1 MCGIIGY
8 SSNNPTEEHFDILQK
23 LILQSKIRGLH
34 SFGFSYVKDG
44 LKTVKKTDV
53 ADIKLPMVNKLIF
66 HNRYSTSGDYKIEK
80 NNQPIISKN
89 NTVVFNGVLDMSSKL
104 EMEKKYNVNMYTEN
118 DGELISL
125 LCGTDKEKIKD
136 FITTTSGS
144 IAGMQLTD
152 KNKLYLFRNENRPAW
167 ILKHKNAIFIAS
179 TKDIFQRVDASYN
192 PESVAPY
199 KIYEL

>member
-8 SSNNPTEEHFDILQK
+8 SSEKPTEEHYNILQK

-44 LKTVKKTDV
+44 LKTVKENNVT
-53 ADIKLPMVNKLIF
+53 DIKLPMVNKLIF
-66 HNRYSTSGDYKIEK
+66 HNRYSTSGDYKIKK
-80 NNQPIISKN
+80 NNQPIISEN
-89 NTVVFNGVLDMSSKL
+89 NTLVFNGVLDMSSKL
-104 EMEKKYNVNMYTEN
+104 EMEKKYNVKMNTEN
-118 DGELISL
+118 DGELLSL
-125 LCGTDKEKIKD
+125 LCGTNKQKIKE

-152 KNKLYLFRNENRPAW
+152 DNKLYLFRNKNRPAW

-179 TKDIFQRVDASYN
+179 TKDIFKRVDASYN
-192 PESVAPY
+192 PESVTPY